1 VDVELRQTLWQFI
14 ARLNKEGHTVL
25 LTTHYLEEAEALC
38 QRIGMLKGGRLVA
51 LDSTSPLLAGTA
63 HTMLRFKT
71 DAALPAEVAAR
82 ARVTGRI
89 VQVTAH
95 DAVEVETTLAA
106 LRAAGVPVED
116 LEIGRADLE
125 ETRTVGMKSRG
136 VYETPAGTILYTAL
150 RELEM
155 LCLDGETLEMKK
167 NLANT
172 YARLVY
178 TGKWFTAFRVNLDAF
193 FTSSSRYLTG
203 EVNLVLYKGNVLIS
217 GRQSKYS
224 LYSED
229 LASFGKSNYD
239 HHDATGFLKLYSL
252 ATGVQAS
259 VQQEWNKA

>member
-1 VDVELRQTLWQFI
+1 MSHEGAELEDPLQRPLEPMFQ
-14 ARLNKEGHTVL
+14 
-25 LTTHYLEEAEALC
+25 LTKSPKDAPDAE
-38 QRIGMLKGGRLVA
+38 
-51 LDSTSPLLAGTA
+51 T
-63 HTMLRFKT
+63 
-71 DAALPAEVAAR
+71 EVS
-82 ARVTGRI
+82 I
-89 VQVTAH
+89 
-95 DAVEVETTLAA
+95 DFEK
-106 LRAAGVPVED
+106 GVPVAVNGTKLSGIALLD
-116 LEIGRADLE
+116 LLNKLGAENGIGRADLV

-203 EVNLVLYKGNVLIS
+203 EVNLVLYKGNVLVS

-229 LASFGKSNYD
+229 LASFGKSDYD

-259 VQQEWNKA
+259 VQKDWNKA